1 MEILLKHT
9 VEEVNYILQALS
21 HRPFA
26 EVAQLIAKIKAHAVS
41 QLAAATPEKAP
52 EATPEVAMVTAP
64 TPDTSVQ

>member
-1 MEILLKHT
+1 MEIILKHT

-26 EVAQLIAKIKAHAVS
+26 EVADLIAKIKAHAIS
-41 QLAAATPEKAP
+41 QLAEIVPEK
-52 EATPEVAMVTAP
+52 TPEVAPDTAP